1 MITVRD
7 MRIIEDN
14 AEELGLP
21 KIRLM
26 ENAGRGAADAII
38 DYLQQKKEKAE
49 GKKVLVFAGLGNN
62 GGDGFV
68 VLRHLTQFGMIG
80 TVFLLGTKDKLRTT
94 DARSN
99 FRILEDMIFNVKI
112 KEIKDSSELKKLKD
126 EINSADIIIDA
137 MLGTG
142 LRGDLRDPY
151 ATAVDLINN
160 SKKLVVAIDT
170 PTGLNPDTG
179 EIHGTAVKATFT
191 VTFHDIKPGL
201 VDRKVYTGDVIIKKI
216 GVPPEAAIIVGK
228 GDVREAF
235 RPRKPESHKGDFGRL
250 IVIGGGKYFTGAP
263 AIAALAAY
271 KLGTDLVTVITPEYV
286 ENTIRSYSPTLIVRG
301 YPGEVLNKNVFKV
314 LDEYIDTVDA
324 VVLGPGTG
332 RDEQIVSFL
341 PELLQYLK
349 DSGKPVVIDADPL
362 RILAKNKELF
372 PWKQA
377 ILTPHQGEFKSLLPE
392 GTEVPKGL
400 EEKMKLVSKTAKD
413 LGVTIVLK
421 GRYDIISD
429 GDKIKINRTGNPGMT
444 VGGTGDSLCGL
455 IGGLLANKKD
465 RFLAACVGA
474 YINGLAGDLAV
485 SELGYHLTPIDVVER
500 IPTAIEKTLR
510 M

>member
-1 MITVRD
+1 MITVRN

-26 ENAGRGAADAII
+26 ENAGRGAADAIVN
-38 DYLQQKKEKAE
+38 YLQQKNEKIE
-49 GKKVLVFAGLGNN
+49 GKKAVVFAGIGNN

-68 VLRHLTQFGMIG
+68 TLRHLTQFGITG
-80 TVFLLGTKDKLRTT
+80 TVFLLGTKDRIRTA
-94 DARSN
+94 DAQSN
-99 FRILEDMIFNVKI
+99 FRILEEMIFNVKI
-112 KEIKDSSELKKLKD
+112 KEIKDSSELLKHKD
-126 EINSADIIIDA
+126 EINGADIIIDA

-142 LRGDLRDPY
+142 LRGNLREPY
-151 ATAVDLINN
+151 LTAVELINN
-160 SKKLVVAIDT
+160 SKKLIVAIDT

-201 VDRKVYTGDVIIKKI
+201 VNKEKVTGDVIIKNI
-216 GVPPEAAIIVGK
+216 GVPPEAATVVGK
-228 GDVREAF
+228 GDVKEAF

-271 KLGTDLVTVITPEYV
+271 KVGTDLVTVVTPEYV
-286 ENTIRSYSPTLIVRG
+286 ENAIRSYSPTLIVRG
-301 YPGEVLNKNVFKV
+301 YPGEVLNKNIFTI
-314 LDEYIDTVDA
+314 LDEYIDSVDA
-324 VVLGPGTG
+324 VIIGPGTG
-332 RDEQIVSFL
+332 RDEKIVSFL

-349 DSGKPVVIDADPL
+349 DSEKPIVIDADPL
-362 RILAKNKELF
+362 RILAENQELF
-372 PWKQA
+372 PWKSA

-392 GTEVPKGL
+392 DLKIPLGL
-400 EEKMKLVSKTAKD
+400 NEKMQLVVKTARD

-429 GDKIKINRTGNPGMT
+429 GKKIKINRTGNPGMT
-444 VGGTGDSLCGL
+444 VGGTGDSLCGN

-465 RFLAACVGA
+465 NLLAASVGA
-474 YINGLAGDLAV
+474 YINGLAGDLAAA
-485 SELGYHLTPIDVVER
+485 ELGYHLTPVDVVEH
-500 IPTAIEKTLR
+500 IPIAIERTLQ